1 MSRYLIRVNGHLS
14 DELSASLR
22 GLDAQHQPA
31 QTILVGELADQA
43 ALTGILDRLDL
54 LGVQIHEVLLVP
66 DRADP
71 LRPTSGAPRA
81 VTEIQSAERPVLGT
95 APSPESGE
103 VPGHRRGDDPP
114 PQPDERADGGLP

>member
-54 LGVQIHEVLLVP
+54 LGVEIHEVLLVP
-66 DRADP
+66 DSAPVRVGGLLKAVPENADTGRAVAG
-71 LRPTSGAPRA
+71 PTSPD
-81 VTEIQSAERPVLGT
+81 
-95 APSPESGE
+95 SGE
-103 VPGHRRGDDPP
+103 APADRRGEDDS
-114 PQPDERADGGLP
+114 RAGG

>member
-54 LGVQIHEVLLVP
+54 LGVEIHEVLLVP
-66 DRADP
+66 DCPPVGVGAVLQAVPENGDTGRSATGA
-71 LRPTSGAPRA
+71 TSPD
-81 VTEIQSAERPVLGT
+81 
-95 APSPESGE
+95 SGE
-103 VPGHRRGDDPP
+103 APNVRQGDDDSP
-114 PQPDERADGGLP
+114 AGG

>member
-22 GLDAQHQPA
+22 GLDSLHQPA
-31 QTILVGELADQA
+31 QTLLVGDLADQA

-66 DRADP
+66 DGVEP
-71 LRPTSGAPRA
+71 LRCVGGVPRA
-81 VTEIQSAERPVLGT
+81 VTEIHGTERVTSGT
-95 APSPESGE
+95 ASSPDSGE
-103 VPGHRRGDDPP
+103 VPGVRGGEDD
-114 PQPDERADGGLP
+114 EGTRAGG